1 MIAALDHS
9 MDEMK
14 ADELWILLLQWGLVI
29 GMLIVLIVSLASL
42 FKLFLGGD
50 SSKYEDLKYD
60 LQQIMIFGDIYIEK

>member
-42 FKLFLGGD
+42 IKLFLGGD
-50 SSKYEDLKYD
+50 SSKYD
-60 LQQIMIFGDIYIEK
+60 LQQIMILGDIYIEK